1 MYKNFFL
8 PFLFAFLLPSSL
20 NAVPKVNCNSSVW
33 KDKPQCEKES
43 KGYKTT
49 DDKTGLDVVEFVV
62 DIDWKS
68 NKRKKIPLSKI
79 VKIKSALGDNYE
91 LASSIKIIRQYI
103 YGRQQGAFTKWTTDE
118 LRGYTYA
125 AGGCGLLSCKRGS
138 NYEDFPDV
146 VELYIAD
153 KSFRLYGDNG
163 EFVLPQSFVEEI
175 KRSNPNTELN
185 IKLKGGTG
193 KNAVVPIGDKTIFAL
208 KNLYSK
214 GIQTWEKPQINCC
227 SKGLQTEAWYRRYCE
242 KTLPAVVMLRNEEVW
257 EVDLL

>member
-1 MYKNFFL
+1 M
-8 PFLFAFLLPSSL
+8 
-20 NAVPKVNCNSSVW
+20 
-33 KDKPQCEKES
+33 
-43 KGYKTT
+43 
-49 DDKTGLDVVEFVV
+49 

-68 NKRKKIPLSKI
+68 NKRSKLPFSKI
-79 VKIKSALGDNYE
+79 VKIKSALGDNYQ
-91 LASSIKIIRQYI
+91 LAVFDKDFTGNTLS
-103 YGRQQGAFTKWTTDE
+103 GGQQGAITKWTTDQ

-138 NYEDFPDV
+138 NFEDFPDV
-146 VELYIAD
+146 IELYIAN

-208 KNLYSK
+208 KNL
-214 GIQTWEKPQINCC
+214 
-227 SKGLQTEAWYRRYCE
+227 R
-242 KTLPAVVMLRNEEVW
+242 
-257 EVDLL
+257 